1 MLNWRLHEASLIS
14 RTRTITM
21 GARATETARE
31 LEDTSLKYQIGGH
44 TEKMWQRL
52 KGILRCLVKQLEKGD
67 VNVVDLKKN
76 IEYAASVLEAVYIDE
91 TSALLEDTLIGYY
104 GDECSIRTF
113 IE

>member
-1 MLNWRLHEASLIS
+1 
-14 RTRTITM
+14 M
-21 GARATETARE
+21 GSTDTDIEE
-31 LEDTSLKYQIGGH
+31 LENATYKYLIGEQ

-91 TSALLEDTLIGYY
+91 TRSSSNLIPSESLTGRCLGPLLPVL
-104 GDECSIRTF
+104 GDQTSISMGIHF
-113 IE
+113 LG